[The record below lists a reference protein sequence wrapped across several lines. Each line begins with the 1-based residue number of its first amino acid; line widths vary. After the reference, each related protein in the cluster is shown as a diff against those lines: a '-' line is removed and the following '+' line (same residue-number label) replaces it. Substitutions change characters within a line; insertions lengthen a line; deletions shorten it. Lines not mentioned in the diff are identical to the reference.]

1 MSPVIP
7 AHPDP
12 RAQLLMLLRDENS
25 TIRLLEA
32 TLREEAEALLAG
44 ERARIEEST
53 ERKQH
58 QINHLAGL
66 DHERRQWWATQHPA
80 GDPYGLPRFIQA
92 DPELAAVFNDTIGR
106 TRQLQNSNEANG
118 AVIDLR
124 LRTAREALTVLG
136 SAVGG
141 QQPYGPDGRQPL
153 RLPGFSVVAR

>member
-1 MSPVIP
+1 MPSVIP
-7 AHPDP
+7 ARADP

-25 TIRLLEA
+25 TIRLLET

-44 ERARIEEST
+44 ERARIEESA

-58 QINHLAGL
+58 QVNHLAGL
-66 DHERRQWWATQHPA
+66 DQERRQWWAAQHPLD
-80 GDPYGLPRFIQA
+80 DPYGLPRFIQA
-92 DPELAAVFNDTIGR
+92 DAELAAIFNDTISR
-106 TRQLQNSNEANG
+106 TRQLQSGNEANG

-124 LRTAREALTVLG
+124 LRTAREALTVLS

-153 RLPGFSVVAR
+153 NLPGFSVVAR